1 MHVSS
6 TVTRRMVEALL
17 HDVQAAMDGTSLRPK
32 NAAARVWGCLCAVGQ
47 DEHSAGDPVLQD
59 ALGWTKSG
67 GTLGAD
73 GAGDVGGGLAEA
85 VGADALRVARE
96 GTLMNEVLSGLQ
108 EVALGMQGG
117 DGHAM
122 ETDAEKK
129 LQMPAAAAVVIAPE
143 CSALFAESA
152 LTCLEPCPTLR
163 VPHPQMAA
171 VIQALFRGGH
181 GAAVESRCVSLALA
195 LADKDRAYSTW
206 LRGLF
211 GEAFFG
217 NLSAGTRRHL
227 VSMFDG
233 VALKVPSKT
242 VGSLIEEVWGGLTST
257 VFSHSSRGLETA
269 VQKRTAVVGGRGG
282 GGVALDYDEGILQTA
297 MFLSRLERLVAKAKA
312 ATVATVA
319 TVATAESGLAGDRS
333 SAMTGVVE
341 SVAAVTTATVLPSV
355 LRALAARH
363 CADGTETI
371 TASSSGCREHRRLF
385 FLETAAPEAP
395 LWESLVG
402 LLSCLPRQRVADAI
416 AFKSG
421 AAAVTEPAT
430 KSADASRQAIR
441 QAIRAYLISR
451 LARKGTET
459 AEKMESSSQAPSD
472 IRLGSVA
479 RWATRARTDR
489 TASAVV
495 LPRLS
500 AGLGDMDDGASRA
513 RWFRTLL
520 DTAGLPESCPIRAA
534 SLVAGVAVAWES
546 SNAAFLVT
554 GEEASDDLLGQ
565 GVCRSTRL
573 LPGKFY
579 CNSGP
584 AGGALLYAM
593 GVAAPKAVATVEKAS
608 PGFSAEVLSRLF
620 RLSGSLRGRRAGLGM
635 DLAEGGT
642 VGELEEVRL
651 GVEGFIR
658 GLRHAPPVLN
668 GALSRQFASYAESVA
683 AEQALLLA

>member
-1 MHVSS
+1 MSS

-17 HDVQAAMDGTSLRPK
+17 QDVQAAMDGTSLRPK
-32 NAAARVWGCLCAVGQ
+32 NAAARVWGCLCAAGQ

-73 GAGDVGGGLAEA
+73 GADVGGGLAEA

-96 GTLMNEVLSGLQ
+96 GTLMNEVLTGLQ
-108 EVALGMQGG
+108 EVASGMQGG
-117 DGHAM
+117 DGQAM

-129 LQMPAAAAVVIAPE
+129 LQMPAVAAAAALVIAPE

-152 LTCLEPCPTLR
+152 LACLEPCPTLR

-211 GEAFFG
+211 GEVFFG

-227 VSMFDG
+227 VSMFDR

-242 VGSLIEEVWGGLTST
+242 AGSLIEEVWGGLTWT
-257 VFSHSSRGLETA
+257 LFSHASRGLETA
-269 VQKRTAVVGGRGG
+269 VQERTAVVGGRGS
-282 GGVALDYDEGILQTA
+282 GGVALDYGEGIFQTA
-297 MFLSRLERLVAKAKA
+297 MFLSRLEIL
-312 ATVATVA
+312 
-319 TVATAESGLAGDRS
+319 VATAKASGRSGDRT
-333 SAMTGVVE
+333 SAMTAVVE

-355 LRALAARH
+355 LRALEARD
-363 CADGTETI
+363 CADGAETI
-371 TASSSGCREHRRLF
+371 AASSSGCREHRRLF

-395 LWESLVG
+395 LLESLVG

-430 KSADASRQAIR
+430 NSADASRQVVR

-520 DTAGLPESCPIRAA
+520 DTAGLPESCPMRAA
-534 SLVAGVAVAWES
+534 SLVAGAAAAWEP
-546 SNAAFLVT
+546 SNTAFLVT

-565 GVCRSTRL
+565 GVYRSTRL

-579 CNSGP
+579 CNRG
-584 AGGALLYAM
+584 AGGGALLYVL
-593 GVAAPKAVATVEKAS
+593 GVAAPKAVATLEKSS
-608 PGFSAEVLSRLF
+608 PEVSAEVLSRLF
-620 RLSGSLRGRRAGLGM
+620 RLSGSLRGRRAELGM

-668 GALSRQFASYAESVA
+668 GVLSRQFSSYAESVA